1 MLQVDTLDV
10 SMNNGNKYQLLC
22 AIDVFSRKVFV
33 RAVKNRRDIA
43 DRMNVILSD
52 KQPIVLQT

>member
-1 MLQVDTLDV
+1 
-10 SMNNGNKYQLLC
+10 MNGGNKYLLC
-22 AIDVFSRKVFV
+22 AIDVFGRNVLV

-52 KQPIVLQT
+52 KQPDL